1 MREWVVIHF
10 PAGAIAVGSS
20 GRELAQASINMPQER
35 IVGAVGAG
43 DAFAAGVLLGLHED
57 VPIEVALT
65 YGVCAAA
72 ASLLD
77 PTSSNG
83 VKPLS
88 ECLHLVEEFGYRP
101 TLKL

>member
-1 MREWVVIHF
+1 
-10 PAGAIAVGSS
+10 
-20 GRELAQASINMPQER
+20 
-35 IVGAVGAG
+35 
-43 DAFAAGVLLGLHED
+43 VLLGLHED

>member
-1 MREWVVIHF
+1 MPTYVCSV
-10 PAGAIAVGSS
+10 PAGSLNITQKTA
-20 GRELAQASINMPQER
+20 
-35 IVGAVGAG
+35 
-43 DAFAAGVLLGLHED
+43 LGLHED

>member
-1 MREWVVIHF
+1 MGCHPF
-10 PAGAIAVGSS
+10 S
-20 GRELAQASINMPQER
+20 GRCNRRRFQRGELAQASINMPQER
-35 IVGAVGAG
+35 IAGTVGAG
-43 DAFAAGVLLGLHED
+43 DAFAAGLLLGLHED

-77 PTSSNG
+77 PASTNG

-88 ECLHLVEEFGYRP
+88 ECSQLVEEFGYRP